1 MNERT
6 AMHEPE
12 RKSAGG
18 IHGSFQHIYI
28 YIYRERESLVM
39 FSCILVQICTRMQEV
54 WGNLL
59 TTLGPTDASHSHWPP
74 R

>member
-18 IHGSFQHIYI
+18 IHGSFQHIY
-28 YIYRERESLVM
+28 EPSEGSVK
-39 FSCILVQICTRMQEV
+39 
-54 WGNLL
+54 
-59 TTLGPTDASHSHWPP
+59 P
-74 R
+74 

>member
-18 IHGSFQHIYI
+18 IHGSFQH
-28 YIYRERESLVM
+28 SLFYLFFYFM
-39 FSCILVQICTRMQEV
+39 ARGTEV
-54 WGNLL
+54 PGMKV
-59 TTLGPTDASHSHWPP
+59 PDQASS
-74 R
+74 RR